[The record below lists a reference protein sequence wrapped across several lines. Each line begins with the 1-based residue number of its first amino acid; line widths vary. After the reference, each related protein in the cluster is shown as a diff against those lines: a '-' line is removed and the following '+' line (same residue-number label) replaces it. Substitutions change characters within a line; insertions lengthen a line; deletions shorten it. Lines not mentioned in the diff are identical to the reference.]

1 MLNVL
6 KQKTKV
12 ILDTNFLMIP
22 GELGV
27 DVFSEVDRVVL
38 EPYELC
44 IVDKTMEELE
54 TLIMRY
60 GKKKEGF
67 IAKLGLIMAKQ
78 KGLKT
83 LPSSKEEY
91 VDAAIL
97 KIASKNPQK
106 TIIATQDKQLQG
118 ELKKISTRIITL
130 RQKKYLELR

>member
-6 KQKTKV
+6 KKKTKV
-12 ILDTNFLMIP
+12 ILDTNFLIIP
-22 GELGV
+22 GEIGV
-27 DVFSEVDRVVL
+27 DIFSEVDKVVT

-44 IVDKTMEELE
+44 IIDKTMEELK
-54 TLIMRY
+54 TLIMKY

-67 IAKLGLIMAKQ
+67 NAKLGLIMAKQ

-91 VDAAIL
+91 VDATIL
-97 KIASKNPQK
+97 RIASKNPEK

-118 ELKKISTRIITL
+118 ELRKISTRIISL